1 MMQEQ
6 EPKKGIAAI
15 ILGKRDEESEG
26 SDESQ
31 LQEATEDAGRR
42 MMSAFKS
49 DDPKEFIDAL
59 NDYLD
64 MRE

>member
-15 ILGKRDEESEG
+15 ILGKREEESNDSSG
-26 SDESQ
+26 AD

-42 MMSAFKS
+42 MMSAFKG
-49 DDPKEFIDAL
+49 DDPKEFMDAL

>member
-1 MMQEQ
+1 MQEQ
-6 EPKKGIAAI
+6 EPNKGIAAI
-15 ILGKRDEESEG
+15 ILGKREKESDDSSG
-26 SDESQ
+26 TD

-42 MMSAFKS
+42 MMSAFKG
-49 DDPKEFIDAL
+49 DDPREFIDAL